1 MKDPQKARELFEQ
14 LLRADRTEEV
24 TDILKGAG
32 YRDRPEVWR
41 LLGDRPDNYSTAG
54 AQAGVPE
61 AALVEKVTN
70 AIDAVLMRKCLEEC
84 IAPTGPEA
92 PQSVRQAVARFF
104 EENPDASYSG
114 DIIRWDNPKIRSVAR
129 EHIAISLTGN
139 RRSRVNR
146 KQNYPSITI
155 VDRGEGQAPENQP
168 NTLLSL
174 ERSLKRDI
182 GFQHGKFNM
191 GGTAALRFCENGYQL
206 VLSKRAPSL
215 AQKEGATTDWGF
227 TVVRKQ
233 HSPGDRMS
241 TFRYLAPV
249 DSEANPGNGE
259 IMRFHADDLRIWP
272 RAKDAY
278 HDSCNSGTLIKLYQY
293 QTKFRTNFGQ
303 RGGLRHQLDSWLP
316 RITLPVRLH
325 ECRWKEA
332 DPRSTEW
339 NLSGL
344 ARTLYNARD
353 MEFTNTGKM
362 IVEGQSFSYEIFCL
376 HEDNAETYR
385 GKHGVI
391 FSVAGQSHGT
401 LEDRFF
407 IQKAINF
414 GALRKSLTVILDCS
428 EVDVP
433 RLESLTV
440 NSRDRLSESEF
451 RIAVESQ
458 LVEVLKHHPDLR
470 RLNRERKDR
479 ELGEKLANQ
488 KPFEMVF
495 REIMRH
501 SDVLKSMFLPGE
513 RLADQSRI
521 EQRPSQPFQGRK
533 HPSEFHWEKI
543 ASGSILERDC
553 QIDRKT
559 RLALVT
565 DVRNDYF
572 QRPDQPGEHELT
584 LKLNGDD
591 VKPSDVTY
599 ILNLHDGYAHLNL
612 TLPNSVEVGD
622 TLYAKLSI
630 TDDVLLDPFINE
642 ANLKIIHKQEGSGGG
657 GSRRSRDTAD
667 DKSARQ
673 AVQSAGIRFPEVI
686 PVEKEDWNKRKMDAF
701 SAMRVENLG
710 GEAGGPT
717 EYRFFINIDNRY
729 LLAELRS
736 RKGDFKVIRA
746 QWQYT
751 LVFLGLG
758 LLRELD
764 KRRDVKGEQAEKIKE
779 ELIGP
784 ITDAIAPMVIPIVRN
799 LGSLDSKD
807 IQESE

>member
-1 MKDPQKARELFEQ
+1 MKDPRKARELLEQ

-24 TDILKGAG
+24 TDILNGAG
-32 YRDRPEVWR
+32 YWDRPEVWR

-54 AQAGVPE
+54 AQAAIPE
-61 AALVEKVTN
+61 AALVEKITN
-70 AIDAVLMRKCLEEC
+70 SIDAVLMRKCREKGIEP
-84 IAPTGPEA
+84 AGPEA
-92 PQSVRQAVARFF
+92 PRSVRGAVARFF
-104 EENPDASYSG
+104 EENPNASYAG
-114 DIIRWDNPKIRSVAR
+114 DISLWDNNKIRDVAQK
-129 EHIAISLTGN
+129 HIAISLTGDPRKKIN
-139 RRSRVNR
+139 REM
-146 KQNYPSITI
+146 NYPSITI
-155 VDRGEGQAPENQP
+155 VDRGEGQAPEKQP
-168 NTLLSL
+168 ETLLSL
-174 ERSLKRDI
+174 EKSLKRDI
-182 GFQHGKFNM
+182 EFQHGKFNM

-215 AQKEGATTDWGF
+215 AQQEGSTTNWGF
-227 TVVRKQ
+227 TIVRRLY
-233 HSPGDRMS
+233 SSGDRMS
-241 TFRYLAPV
+241 TYRYLAPI
-249 DSEANPGNGE
+249 DSEKNPEKGNVLH
-259 IMRFHADDLRIWP
+259 FHADDLPIWP
-272 RAKDAY
+272 WAYEAY
-278 HDSCNSGTLIKLYQY
+278 HDACDSGTLIKLYQY
-293 QTKFRTNFGQ
+293 RTKYWTIFGQ
-303 RGGLRHQLDSWLP
+303 RDGLRHQLDSWLP

-325 ECRWKEA
+325 ECRRKEA
-332 DPRSTEW
+332 DPRSPVW

-344 ARTLYNARD
+344 ARRLHKAQA
-353 MEFTNTGKM
+353 MKFTDTGKM
-362 IVEGQSFSYEIFCL
+362 FVEGQPITYEIFYL
-376 HEDNAETYR
+376 DENNAETYR
-385 GKHGVI
+385 GKHGVL
-391 FSVAGQSHGT
+391 FSVAGQTHGS
-401 LEDRFF
+401 LEDRLFT
-407 IQKAINF
+407 QKAINL

-433 RLESLTV
+433 HLEALTV

-451 RIAVESQ
+451 RGAVESQ
-458 LVEVLKHHPDLR
+458 LVEVLKHHEDLR

-479 ELGEKLANQ
+479 ELGERLANQ
-488 KPFEMVF
+488 KPFEVVF
-495 REIMRH
+495 KEIMRH
-501 SDVLKSMFLPGE
+501 SDVLKSMFLSGE
-513 RLADQSRI
+513 RLADPSRL
-521 EQRPSQPFQGRK
+521 EKRPSQPFHGKK

-543 ASGSILERDC
+543 SSGGILERDC
-553 QIDRKT
+553 QIDRKA

-612 TLPNSVEVGD
+612 TLPHSVEIGD

-630 TDDVLLDPFINE
+630 TDDVLLTPFINE
-642 ANLKIIHKQEGSGGG
+642 ANLKVIHKQEGSGSGG
-657 GSRRSRDTAD
+657 PRRSRDTAD
-667 DKSARQ
+667 DKSDKQ
-673 AVQSAGIRFPEVI
+673 AVQSAGIRFPEVVL
-686 PVEKEDWNKRKMDAF
+686 VEKEDWNKHKMDDF

-736 RKGDFKVIRA
+736 KKGDFKVIRA

-764 KRRDVKGEQAEKIKE
+764 KRRDVKDEQHEQIKE

>member
-24 TDILKGAG
+24 TGILKEAG
-32 YRDRPEVWR
+32 YLDRPGVWR
-41 LLGDRPDNYSTAG
+41 LLGGRPDNYSTAG
-54 AQAGVPE
+54 AQAAIPE
-61 AALVEKVTN
+61 AALVEKITN

-92 PQSVRQAVARFF
+92 PQSVRQAVSRFF

-114 DIIRWDNPKIRSVAR
+114 DITHWDTPKIRNVAR
-129 EHIAISLTGN
+129 EHIAISLTGDQ
-139 RRSRVNR
+139 RSRINR

-155 VDRGEGQAPENQP
+155 VDRGEGQSPEKQP
-168 NTLLSL
+168 DTLLSL
-174 ERSLKRDI
+174 EKSLKRDI
-182 GFQHGKFNM
+182 EFQHGKFNM
-191 GGTAALRFCENGYQL
+191 GGTAALRFCELGYQL
-206 VLSKRAPSL
+206 ILSKRAPSL
-215 AQKEGATTDWGF
+215 AKKDESTGWGF
-227 TVVRKQ
+227 TIIRKQ
-233 HSPGDRMS
+233 HSRGDRMS
-241 TFRYLAPV
+241 TYRYLAPV
-249 DSEANPGNGE
+249 DSEENPENGS
-259 IMRFHADDLRIWP
+259 IMQFHADNLCIWP
-272 RAKDAY
+272 RANDAY
-278 HDSCNSGTLIKLYQY
+278 HDVCDSGTLIKLYQY
-293 QTKFRTNFGQ
+293 QTRYRTIFGQ
-303 RGGLRHQLDSWLP
+303 RDGLRHQLDSWLP

-325 ECRWKEA
+325 ECRRKEA

-344 ARTLYNARD
+344 ARTLRNARD
-353 MEFTNTGKM
+353 MKFTDTGKM
-362 IVEGQSFSYEIFCL
+362 FVEGQPITYEIFYL
-376 HEDNAETYR
+376 DESNAGIYR

-401 LEDRFF
+401 LDDRFF
-407 IQKAINF
+407 TQKAINL

-433 RLESLTV
+433 YLENLTV

-451 RIAVESQ
+451 RYAVESQ
-458 LVEVLKHHPDLR
+458 IVEVLKEHRELR

-501 SDVLKSMFLPGE
+501 SDVLKSMFLLGE
-513 RLADQSRI
+513 RLADPSRL
-521 EQRPSQPFQGRK
+521 EQRPSQIFQGKK

-543 ASGSILERDC
+543 AAGTILERDC
-553 QIDRKT
+553 QIDRKA
-559 RLALVT
+559 RLVLVT

-622 TLYAKLSI
+622 TLHTKLSI

-642 ANLKIIHKQEGSGGG
+642 ANLKVIHKQGGSGSGGP
-657 GSRRSRDTAD
+657 RRSRDTAD
-667 DKSARQ
+667 AKSDKQ
-673 AVQSAGIRFPEVI
+673 AVQSAGIRFPEVVL
-686 PVEKEDWNKRKMDAF
+686 VEKEDWNKHKMDAF
-701 SAMRVENLG
+701 SAMRVENRG

-736 RKGDFKVIRA
+736 KKGDFEVIRA

-764 KRRDVKGEQAEKIKE
+764 KRRDVKDEQPEKIKE
-779 ELIGP
+779 DLIGP

-807 IQESE
+807 IQDSE

>member
-14 LLRADRTEEV
+14 FLRADRTEEV
-24 TDILKGAG
+24 TDILNEAG
-32 YRDRPEVWR
+32 YGDRPEVWR

-61 AALVEKVTN
+61 AALVEKITN

-114 DIIRWDNPKIRSVAR
+114 DITDWDDPKIRSVAR
-129 EHIAISLTGN
+129 KHIAISLTGD

-155 VDRGEGQAPENQP
+155 IDRGEGQAPENQP
-168 NTLLSL
+168 DTLLSL

-227 TVVRKQ
+227 TIVRKQ

-241 TFRYLAPV
+241 TYRYLAPV
-249 DSEANPGNGE
+249 DSEENPKKGS
-259 IMRFHADDLRIWP
+259 ILHFHADDLLIWP
-272 RAKDAY
+272 RANEAY
-278 HDSCNSGTLIKLYQY
+278 HDVCDSGTLIKLYQY
-293 QTKFRTNFGQ
+293 QTKYRTIFGQ
-303 RGGLRHQLDSWLP
+303 SGGLRHQLDSWLP

-325 ECRWKEA
+325 ECRRKEA
-332 DPRSTEW
+332 DPGSAEW

-344 ARTLYNARD
+344 ARRLRKAQEMKFRD
-353 MEFTNTGKM
+353 TGQM
-362 IVEGQSFSYEIFCL
+362 VVEGQPIKYEIFYL
-376 HEDNAETYR
+376 NKSNADVYR
-385 GKHGVI
+385 GKHGVL

-401 LEDRFF
+401 LEDRLFA
-407 IQKAINF
+407 QKAINL

-433 RLESLTV
+433 HLEDLTV

-451 RIAVESQ
+451 RDAVELQ
-458 LVEVLKHHPDLR
+458 IVEVLKRHRELR
-470 RLNRERKDR
+470 RLNRERIDR
-479 ELGEKLANQ
+479 ELGEKLADQ
-488 KPFEMVF
+488 KPFEAVV

-501 SDVLKSMFLPGE
+501 SDVLKSLFLSGE
-513 RLADQSRI
+513 RLADPSRL
-521 EQRPSQPFQGRK
+521 EQRPSQNFQGEK

-543 ASGSILERDC
+543 ASGSILERGC
-553 QIDRKT
+553 QIDRKA

-572 QRPDQPGEHELT
+572 QRSDHPGRHELT

-612 TLPNSVEVGD
+612 TLPNSVEDGD

-630 TDDVLLDPFINE
+630 TDDVLLDPFVNE
-642 ANLKIIHKQEGSGGG
+642 ANLKIIHKKGGSGSG
-657 GSRRSRDTAD
+657 GSRRSRDTSD
-667 DKSARQ
+667 DKSDKQ
-673 AVQSAGIRFPEVI
+673 AVQSAGIRFPKV
-686 PVEKEDWNKRKMDAF
+686 VLVKKEDWNERKMDAF

-710 GEAGGPT
+710 GEAEGPT
-717 EYRFFINIDNRY
+717 EYCFFINIDNRY

-736 RKGDFKVIRA
+736 RKGNSEVIRA
-746 QWQYT
+746 QWQHT

-764 KRRDVKGEQAEKIKE
+764 KPREVKGEQHDKVKE

-784 ITDAIAPMVIPIVRN
+784 ITDAVAPMVIPIVHN
-799 LGSLDSKD
+799 LGSLDSRD